1 MSTAPPHI
9 ALPGGPRALWIPVLA
24 VTVLALR
31 GALAAGT
38 ATDEGELR
46 RRLAGEYLFVGGAAE
61 RALVPAAVERSVE
74 GMFFLARGI
83 AYDRL
88 LRNCEIC
95 SRYSLA
101 LGGGAISVAGSCQL
115 PDVSPDD
122 GREVDHRTKLGETS
136 KLSQRLVGETLVQE
150 FRGDGGARRVVWT
163 LLPDGETLRMQ
174 VLITSKHLPHP
185 VDYALTYRRRSAT
198 PAVTPDSGVPPDGR

>member
-1 MSTAPPHI
+1 MFS
-9 ALPGGPRALWIPVLA
+9 LPLLA
-24 VTVLALR
+24 VIAI
-31 GALAAGT
+31 AFQAAAGD
-38 ATDEGELR
+38 ATDAGELR
-46 RRLAGEYLFVGGAAE
+46 RRLAGEYLFVGGASE
-61 RALVPAAVERSVE
+61 RALVPAAVERSVN
-74 GMFFLARGI
+74 GMFFIARGI

-101 LGGGAISVAGSCQL
+101 LGGGTISVGGSCQL

-122 GREVDHRTKLGETS
+122 GREVDHRNKLGETS
-136 KLSQRLVGETLVQE
+136 KLSQRPVGETLVQE
-150 FRGDGGARRVVWT
+150 FRGDGGTRRVVWT

-185 VDYALTYRRRSAT
+185 VDYTLTYRRKSAM
-198 PAVTPDSGVPPDGR
+198 PAPDSGVPPETR